1 MSSSDLEKQG
11 TSAVGAFVGSQIV
24 ILELIALGI
33 GLYYLQGID
42 ASMQTL
48 VAAVL
53 VVVFA
58 FTLITGRGFLHF
70 RHRGKAAL
78 FLILAGF
85 FTLQGAVAFQHQREA
100 YLAELRE
107 TDPVAYLAELRDI
120 DEGRWLIALG
130 EMDPTAHAAEME
142 RLIGRS
148 DDLAQRREAFTQ
160 ATTELVSEGVCT
172 LDEFAD
178 HGGWVRST
186 THGASPVY
194 FMYCGGA
201 TVADRLYLDAST
213 GRRFR

>member
-24 ILELIALGI
+24 FLELIVLGF
-33 GLYYLQGID
+33 GLFYLQGID
-42 ASMQTL
+42 ASMQAL

-58 FTLITGRGFLHF
+58 FTLITGRGFPHF

-78 FLILAGF
+78 FVILAGF
-85 FTLQGAVAFQHQREA
+85 FTLQGAVAFQQQRET

-107 TDPVAYLAELRDI
+107 TDPVAYLAELREI
-120 DEGRWLIALG
+120 EEGRWLIALG
-130 EMDPTAHAAEME
+130 ELDPTAHAAEMD
-142 RLIGRS
+142 RLVGRS
-148 DDLAQRREAFTQ
+148 DDLAQRREAFTK
-160 ATTELVSEGVCT
+160 ATTELVSEGACT
-172 LDEFAD
+172 LDEFAEN
-178 HGGWVRST
+178 GGWVRST
-186 THGASPVY
+186 THGTSPVY

>member
-11 TSAVGAFVGSQIV
+11 TSAVGAFIGSQIV
-24 ILELIALGI
+24 ILELIALGF

-53 VVVFA
+53 AVMFT
-58 FTLITGRGFLHF
+58 FTLITGRGFPHF

-85 FTLQGAVAFQHQREA
+85 CTLQGAVAYQHQREA

-107 TDPVAYLAELRDI
+107 TDPVAYLAELREI
-120 DEGRWLIALG
+120 DEGRWLTALG
-130 EMDPTAHAAEME
+130 EVDPAAHATEID

-148 DDLAQRREAFTQ
+148 DDIAQRGEVFTQ
-160 ATTELVSEGVCT
+160 ATTELVSGGICT

>member
-11 TSAVGAFVGSQIV
+11 TPAISAFVGSQIV
-24 ILELIALGI
+24 ILELSALGF
-33 GLYYLQGID
+33 GLYYLQSIG

-58 FTLITGRGFLHF
+58 FTLITGWGFPHF

-85 FTLQGAVAFQHQREA
+85 FILHGAVAFQHQREA
-100 YLAELRE
+100 YLTELRV
-107 TDPVAYLAELRDI
+107 TDPLAYLAELRDI

-130 EMDPTAHAAEME
+130 EMDPTAHATEMD

-148 DDLAQRREAFTQ
+148 DEIARRREAFTQ
-160 ATTELVSEGVCT
+160 ATTELVSEGICT
-172 LDEFAD
+172 LDEFAEN
-178 HGGWVRST
+178 GGWVKST

-201 TVADRLYLDAST
+201 TVADRLYLDAET

>member
-1 MSSSDLEKQG
+1 MSSSDLEKKG
-11 TSAVGAFVGSQIV
+11 TSAVGAFVSSQIV
-24 ILELIALGI
+24 ILELIALGF
-33 GLYYLQGID
+33 GLYYLQGVD

-58 FTLITGRGFLHF
+58 LTLITGRGFPHF

-78 FLILAGF
+78 FVILAGF

-107 TDPVAYLAELRDI
+107 TNPVAYLAELREI
-120 DEGRWLIALG
+120 DEGRWLVALG
-130 EMDPTAHAAEME
+130 ELDPAAHVVEMD

-148 DDLAQRREAFTQ
+148 DDLVQRREAFTQ

-172 LDEFAD
+172 LDEFAEN
-178 HGGWVRST
+178 GGWVRST
-186 THGASPVY
+186 SHGTSPVY

-201 TVADRLYLDAST
+201 TVADRFYLDAAT

>member
-1 MSSSDLEKQG
+1 MSSSDFEKQG

-24 ILELIALGI
+24 ILELIALGF
-33 GLYYLQGID
+33 GLHYLQGMD

-58 FTLITGRGFLHF
+58 FTLITGRGFPHF

-78 FLILAGF
+78 FGILAGF
-85 FTLQGAVAFQHQREA
+85 FTLHGAVTFQHQRET
-100 YLAELRE
+100 YLAELSE
-107 TDPVAYLAELRDI
+107 SDPVAYLAELRDI
-120 DEGRWLIALG
+120 DEGRWLIAL
-130 EMDPTAHAAEME
+130 EELDPAAHATEME

-160 ATTELVSEGVCT
+160 ATTELVSEGACT
-172 LDEFAD
+172 LDEFAE

-186 THGASPVY
+186 THGTSPVY

>member
-11 TSAVGAFVGSQIV
+11 PSAVGAFVGSQIV
-24 ILELIALGI
+24 ILELIALGF

-58 FTLITGRGFLHF
+58 FTLITGRGFPHF

-78 FLILAGF
+78 FLIFAGF
-85 FTLQGAVAFQHQREA
+85 FTLHGAVAFQHQREA

-107 TDPVAYLAELRDI
+107 TDPVAYLAELREI
-120 DEGRWLIALG
+120 NEGRWLTALG

-148 DDLAQRREAFTQ
+148 DDLAQRQEVFAQ

-172 LDEFAD
+172 MGEFAE

-186 THGASPVY
+186 THGTSPVY